1 MGTGQARKNYKCW
14 SKVELPVVE
23 VECRDDC
30 VKTTMVE

>member
-1 MGTGQARKNYKCW
+1 MRRGQASQNYIW
-14 SKVELPVVE
+14 YKVELPVVE